1 MAIVTVPKAVRRT
14 VASSAN
20 HNQIIDNQ
28 VDIDSRVITNAA
40 AINTNEAAILSLAA
54 TGVPGLTA
62 NFNIVEWDYLDSTTG
77 IVPGQEYYRFN
88 KPPGPTGELGDFTDT
103 TIELTP
109 PRDIDE
115 IRWLNAGTLQF
126 YGSSGTDSTWGTSLK
141 ANTTLSFYI
150 YSKGSRSPKLT
161 EYELAS
167 GTTFTWGAGGMGS
180 GIQFSASL
188 PDGMSETTEIRF
200 LVAEKGQ
207 SANVNT
213 YLGLHLP
220 DYKSEPDATV
230 IGNASIFI
238 NSMANSVLYDTGRA
252 IPFDTSDPVESDT
265 LYQIYFESG
274 PMATSTDPRPA
285 RLQIGSLLTSMI
297 VMKRI
302 KPLPSGVVSGTTE
315 FDSTLHSALPVAMA
329 YNQACHIHRAPT
341 GNNVWISSLWLDNQ
355 PSRMRAVI
363 TKLGDII
370 EKA

>member
-1 MAIVTVPKAVRRT
+1 MAIVPVTKAVRRT
-14 VASSAN
+14 KAASVEN
-20 HNQIIDNQ
+20 NKIIDNQ
-28 VDIDSRVITNAA
+28 IDIDSRVTTNAA

-141 ANTTLSFYI
+141 ANTTLSLYI
-150 YSKGSRSPKLT
+150 YSKGSTSPKLT

-167 GTTFTWGAGGMGS
+167 GTTFTWGAGNMGS
-180 GIQFSASL
+180 GIQYSASL

-207 SANVNT
+207 LANVRT

-220 DYKSEPDATV
+220 SNLPSLTNIGTWINTAAKDGFWYETNIDIPIT
-230 IGNASIFI
+230 GNAAL
-238 NSMANSVLYDTGRA
+238 M
-252 IPFDTSDPVESDT
+252 
-265 LYQIYFESG
+265 YQINLRSG
-274 PMATSTDPRPA
+274 STGGTRYMYSDLWILGADWDSRS
-285 RLQIGSLLTSMI
+285 IGSNTL
-297 VMKRI
+297 
-302 KPLPSGVVSGTTE
+302 VSGTTE
-315 FDSTLHSALPVAMA
+315 YDNSIQYTYFTPASSSSGFAVCRVGTRLWVCQLFMT
-329 YNQACHIHRAPT
+329 APANLRVSVT
-341 GNNVWISSLWLDNQ
+341 NWR
-355 PSRMRAVI
+355 P
-363 TKLGDII
+363 
-370 EKA
+370 